1 MPLSYAKILVIR
13 LSSLGDIVLLVPE
26 LIRLRRAAPDAVIH
40 LLTRKRFAEL
50 FAENAYLDEVLTVDR
65 GGLGELARLRGRL
78 ARERYDAVV
87 DAHGV
92 LRSLALYH
100 SLRAPRKVMIDKNEI
115 AKFALIAGKTNLY
128 RGVVR
133 QTERY
138 ARLFEELGVSAAGG
152 RVDLPLPASAR
163 AAADAVAPPAAPGA
177 PGPVAFAPG
186 ARWETKR
193 WPRERY
199 IDLMRLAAARGRS
212 TILIGGSADAETNAE
227 IAAEVFPAPLDL
239 TGRLSILE
247 SAAVLERCEALV
259 TNDSAPLHLAE
270 SVGTPVVAFYGPTVR
285 EFGYFPR
292 LPRSVALETELR
304 CRPCSRNGARRC
316 PYGTKECLTAIS
328 PRRAMDALAALLAE
342 RKVRA

>member
-26 LIRLRRAAPDAVIH
+26 LIRLRKAAPDAVIH
-40 LLTRKRFAEL
+40 LLTSERFAEL
-50 FAENAYLDEVLTVDR
+50 FAENTYLDEVLTLD
-65 GGLGELARLRGRL
+65 GSGPGALARIRDRL

-92 LRSLALYH
+92 LRSLILCH
-100 SLRAPRKVMIDKNEI
+100 TLHAPRKVRIGKDEI
-115 AKFALIAGKTNLY
+115 AKFALIAGKANLY
-128 RGVVR
+128 RSVVP

-138 ARLFEELGVSAAGG
+138 ARLFEKLGVPKADL
-152 RVDLPLPASAR
+152 RIDLPLPASATP
-163 AAADAVAPPAAPGA
+163 AAAAAVPPAAPGA

-193 WPRERY
+193 WPRESY
-199 IDLMRLAAARGRS
+199 VELMRLAAGRGYA
-212 TILIGGSADAETNAE
+212 TLLIGGPADAGPNAE
-227 IAAEVFPAPLDL
+227 IAAQVSPAPLDC
-239 TGRLSILE
+239 TGALSILE
-247 SAAVLERCEALV
+247 SAAVLRRCAALV

-292 LPRSVALETELR
+292 LPRSVALETELP

-316 PYGTKECLTAIS
+316 PYGTKECLAAIS
-328 PRRAMDALAALLAE
+328 PPRAMDALARLLAGPE
-342 RKVRA
+342 VRE